1 MSPAQGHC
9 GIGPVCGRYH
19 AAADLLCKRWS
30 VSVVAVLVDHDPVRF
45 NQLREAVPG
54 ITPKLLSE
62 RLRELE
68 AAGVVERRVTASVPV
83 LVEYRMTATSVE
95 VKAAKAAPAKSTT
108 KKAATGT
115 SSSLAARMS
124 APSRACHRTMRRR
137 TTAGSANTAAVRI
150 RRRYTCPSPGQ
161 RNERSTAIDADFAE
175 VGRRLTV
182 GWLTAAESTRPHR

>member
-1 MSPAQGHC
+1 MSPEQDPC

-30 VSVVAVLVDHDPVRF
+30 VSVVAVLVEYEPVRF

-83 LVEYRMTATSVE
+83 LVEYRMTA
-95 VKAAKAAPAKSTT
+95 K
-108 KKAATGT
+108 G
-115 SSSLAARMS
+115 LALRDLV
-124 APSRACHRTMRRR
+124 RALQSW
-137 TTAGSANTAAVRI
+137 A
-150 RRRYTCPSPGQ
+150 
-161 RNERSTAIDADFAE
+161 DAYA
-175 VGRRLTV
+175 
-182 GWLTAAESTRPHR
+182 